1 MAQGRAITDR
11 AQRGPYKV
19 DRAKVN
25 IPQYGSS
32 KLG

>member
-1 MAQGRAITDR
+1 MAQGRRITDR
-11 AQRGPYKV
+11 AKRGPYDN
-19 DRAKVN
+19 DRAKAN